1 MSGTKHICGETV
13 KNAEKIGKRTKNIYG
28 ETVRD
33 VEKIGKSTLGKKDHK
48 VVRNESIDLENIFTK
63 LAEEASS
70 FSKDPPSP
78 PNLCTDTSVVQTFRV
93 GLDEDDNEVLEIL
106 KEFLSTS
113 DETSISPNVHG
124 NRLAIFLQKRR
135 MLQPQ
140 MIVCLDFF
148 DIVKPFLT

>member
-13 KNAEKIGKRTKNIYG
+13 KNAEKIGKRTKNICG

-78 PNLCTDTSVVQTFRV
+78 PNLCTDTSVVQNFSSRV
-93 GLDEDDNEVLEIL
+93 
-106 KEFLSTS
+106 
-113 DETSISPNVHG
+113 
-124 NRLAIFLQKRR
+124 RR
-135 MLQPQ
+135 R
-140 MIVCLDFF
+140 
-148 DIVKPFLT
+148 